1 MMSKKTTTDIW
12 QDSDDA
18 PPLTQEWFAK
28 AELREG
34 ERVVHRDR
42 PQADFAHHA
51 VSARFDN
58 GTRRIE
64 VRMSSGILFSF
75 DPRDAYGL
83 ENATDEQLAE
93 VEVAGAG
100 GSLHFPTLDADFSVP
115 RLLEGHLGPLGWS
128 RRGETDATAG
138 GEESLS

>member
-1 MMSKKTTTDIW
+1 MTKKKNPKISC
-12 QDSDDA
+12 QDPDDA

-42 PQADFAHHA
+42 PRADFAHHA

-83 ENATDEQLAE
+83 EDAADEQLAE

-100 GSLHFPTLDADFSVP
+100 GSLHFPSLDADFSVP
-115 RLLEGHLGPLGWS
+115 RLLEGHLGPMGWS
-128 RRGETDATAG
+128 PGRRD
-138 GEESLS
+138 